1 MKALKRTASCGELL
15 LLIKQTNYCFIWV
28 LIICKCNMLQMVF
41 LIKADGSDQK
51 NNESNKA
58 PITIEISAPAFS
70 TV

>member
-1 MKALKRTASCGELL
+1 
-15 LLIKQTNYCFIWV
+15 
-28 LIICKCNMLQMVF
+28 MLQMLF

-58 PITIEISAPAFS
+58 PITIEISPPAFS